1 MVQPCR
7 PPNQPCCDA
16 GHRWAQPSVD
26 HLVQLMR
33 HMVAHRLEGMARGR
47 AARHRMQKLYSPA
60 AVAAAVARELRRIED
75 KLGKAE

>member
-1 MVQPCR
+1 
-7 PPNQPCCDA
+7 
-16 GHRWAQPSVD
+16 
-26 HLVQLMR
+26 LVQLMR
-33 HMVAHRLEGMARGR
+33 HMVATRLEGMARGR